1 MQNQLMQAES
11 PSVMR
16 GVILTT
22 SGEELPTPHPVQL
35 AKLVLDSPRVKLD
48 FSGIF
53 RHGDYDEDT
62 EDESEPGD
70 SPTVAQPPAMPRLAS
85 ETDTEDDKE
94 NKSPSCIVAVP
105 PTRLRKPSI
114 RTSASRPTLPPSA
127 SSCPVVPQV
136 QPSTVAPSSQSTPG
150 ALYDL
155 DDEENLPSPFLKRK
169 EWAKVYHRRPSVLT
183 DLRTK
188 AVTNAALSS
197 GKKLPL
203 SSQGSETKR
212 TSSKP

>member
-1 MQNQLMQAES
+1 
-11 PSVMR
+11 MR

-53 RHGDYDEDT
+53 RHGD
-62 EDESEPGD
+62 
-70 SPTVAQPPAMPRLAS
+70 MPRLAS
-85 ETDTEDDKE
+85 ETDIEDDKE
-94 NKSPSCIVAVP
+94 NKSPSCITVP

-114 RTSASRPTLPPSA
+114 RKSASRPTLPPSV
-127 SSCPVVPQV
+127 SSCPVVPSSTSQV
-136 QPSTVAPSSQSTPG
+136 QPSAVVPSSQSMPG

-203 SSQGSETKR
+203 SSTERQGSETKR
-212 TSSKP
+212 TSSKS